1 MFCNSFGV
9 AGYSARRG
17 RICPPLERKEFSE
30 TFREFVRQNVAS
42 VEQVDV
48 LLLLQNDPR
57 RAWTI
62 AELSAALSS
71 SHTSISRRLAILCG
85 RGLVRR
91 DDGGRFS
98 YASDVAH
105 DSLVNELR
113 REYALRPT
121 SVIGL
126 IYSRRTSALESFSDA
141 FFLGGDDR
149 DR

>member
-1 MFCNSFGV
+1 
-9 AGYSARRG
+9 
-17 RICPPLERKEFSE
+17 LERKQFSAA
-30 TFREFVRQNVAS
+30 FKEFVRQNVAS

-57 RAWTI
+57 RSWTI

-71 SHTSISRRLAILCG
+71 SHPSIARRLGILCG

-91 DDGGRFS
+91 DDGARFQ
-98 YASDVAH
+98 YVSDVAH

-113 REYALRPT
+113 REYTLRPT

-126 IYSRRTSALESFSDA
+126 IYSKRTSALESFSDA
-141 FFLGGDDR
+141 FLLGGDDR

>member
-1 MFCNSFGV
+1 MSSTLQVIRNG
-9 AGYSARRG
+9 AGAYVR
-17 RICPPLERKEFSE
+17 PLERKEFSS

-48 LLLLQNDPR
+48 LLLLQNDAR
-57 RAWTI
+57 RSWTI
-62 AELSAALSS
+62 GELSAALSS
-71 SHTSISRRLAILCG
+71 SHTSISRRLGILCG

-91 DDGGRFS
+91 GDDGRFQ

-113 REYALRPT
+113 REYTLRPT

-126 IYSRRTSALESFSDA
+126 IYSKRTSALESFSDA
-141 FFLGGDDR
+141 FLLGGDDR
-149 DR
+149 DG